1 MLFATSKRK
10 KVAFAGVSDKNVKKV
25 MIPKTVK
32 LDGITYQVTEIG
44 ANALKGKK
52 KLKTVSVGE
61 NVTKIGKNAFAGCS
75 KLVNIVVKSK
85 KLKNAGKNSLQ
96 GISAKAVIYVPSS
109 KLKKYRT
116 LLQNKG
122 QKKSVKIKK

>member
-1 MLFATSKRK
+1 MLSATSKSK
-10 KVAFAGVSDKNVKKV
+10 KVAFAGVSDKNVRKV

-85 KLKNAGKNSLQ
+85 KLKSAGKNSLQ
-96 GISAKAVIYVPSS
+96 KISAKAVIYVPSS

>member
-1 MLFATSKRK
+1 M
-10 KVAFAGVSDKNVKKV
+10 
-25 MIPKTVK
+25 
-32 LDGITYQVTEIG
+32 
-44 ANALKGKK
+44 KGKK

-85 KLKNAGKNSLQ
+85 KLKSAGKNSLQ

>member
-1 MLFATSKRK
+1 M
-10 KVAFAGVSDKNVKKV
+10 AFAGVSDKNVKKV
-25 MIPKTVK
+25 IIPKTVK
-32 LDGITYQVTEIG
+32 LDGITYQVTEIS

-75 KLVNIVVKSK
+75 RLVNIVVKGK
-85 KLKNAGKNSLQ
+85 KLKSAGKNSLQ

-109 KLKKYRT
+109 KLKKYKG